1 MLVGGGSVAVNRLEE
16 SSTCPAPGT
25 PAMVNE
31 GLCRWAGSLPLL
43 VGKYWGLIPIG
54 ALEGWKSS
62 GRAGEDVVGIF
73 YSDQLF
79 RPGSRDVID
88 PQVLVHSLSLPI

>member
-1 MLVGGGSVAVNRLEE
+1 M
-16 SSTCPAPGT
+16 
-25 PAMVNE
+25 
-31 GLCRWAGSLPLL
+31 

-73 YSDQLF
+73 YPDQLL
-79 RPGSRDVID
+79 RPGSRVVID
-88 PQVLVHSLSLPI
+88 LAAKGGVQVLVHSVSPLDWG